1 MKAKE
6 FLQQIKRI
14 ETELSMLEH
23 EINDMYT
30 PISAVRFDNVPGVP
44 DYDATLHI
52 VERITELQNVY
63 SSRMAE
69 LIERRREC
77 LEVIQQMTNEKAQSV
92 IYCRYV
98 QMMNFR
104 AIARK
109 LVYSR
114 ERIMQLHRE
123 GLAEVERILETLH
136 IFTL

>member
-1 MKAKE
+1 MNAKE
-6 FLQQIKRI
+6 FLQQIKKI
-14 ETELSMLEH
+14 ENELTMLEH
-23 EINDMYT
+23 EINDLYS

-52 VERITELQNVY
+52 VERITELQSVY
-63 SSRMAE
+63 SARMAE
-69 LIERRREC
+69 LIERRKEC
-77 LEVIQQMTNEKAQSV
+77 LEVIQQMHNANAQSV

-123 GLAEVERILETLH
+123 GLHEVEQILTRLH